1 MTIKVLQET
10 LDVGMRYVPT
20 AVRHSLRVLGR
31 HASIQRK
38 LLNLTLADVSQRAG
52 VSINTV
58 RNVESGKAVRTDSLF
73 AILNILQLLG
83 PAVDATDPYQTP
95 LGMACAIDQLP
106 QRVRR

>member
-1 MTIKVLQET
+1 MK
-10 LDVGMRYVPT
+10 YVPT
-20 AVRHSLRVLGR
+20 KVRHSLRILGER
-31 HASIQRK
+31 ATIQRK
-38 LLNLTLADVSQRAG
+38 LLNLTLADVAQRAG

-73 AILNILQLLG
+73 AILNILQLLE
-83 PAVDATDPYQTP
+83 PAVEATDPYRTP